1 MSTKYSRRI
10 RDFGVSAASPP
21 PALWGGAMSSLQ
33 DFGGGVDDDPS
44 PEDEVKINLSQWF
57 ENHGATVYW
66 EKRPSYGYGVFRTKT
81 TERPD
86 LLVDGE
92 YHTFAVEV
100 KIPDGAGDI
109 YSGAN
114 QTYRYWHRY
123 CMEDVDEFYK
133 VDGDEKDITAFLV
146 ATGFSPDGRLSQRY
160 DTQSDVRPLPIHDD
174 RRLEYFDPPIHFLPD
189 WEFGVSETVTR
200 MLWRLAGSDN
210 ENRDYDAAVGI
221 GSMLSTRLD
230 GGQPDIPEQDDPGPF
245 DRKKMP
251 EPRALY
257 QSYDDESGGGANCQN
272 WREL

>member
-1 MSTKYSRRI
+1 MLYNTTSGN
-10 RDFGVSAASPP
+10 RDFGVSAVNRP
-21 PALWGGAMSSLQ
+21 PALRGGSMSLEE
-33 DFGGGVDDDPS
+33 FGGGVTDNPS
-44 PEDEVKINLSQWF
+44 PEDQVKIDLSQWF

-66 EKRPSYGYGVFRTKT
+66 EKRPSYGYGVFRTQT
-81 TERPD
+81 AERPD

-92 YHTFAVEV
+92 NHTFAVEV

-123 CMEDVDEFYK
+123 CIEDNAEFYK
-133 VDGDEKDITAFLV
+133 AGGGQKEITAFVL

-200 MLWRLAGSDN
+200 MLWRLASSDN
-210 ENRDYDAAVGI
+210 DDSDHDATAGI

-230 GGQPDIPEQDDPGPF
+230 GSQPDIPETDDPGPF
-245 DRKKMP
+245 EQSNMP

-257 QSYDDESGGGANCQN
+257 QSFDDEYGGGVSCQN
-272 WREL
+272 WRTL